1 MSSPS
6 PHSIID
12 VKSNY
17 TGLVVAGAIRLP
29 IWENYLFLTY
39 VQTYVASA
47 LERAA
52 VRAAAAAVIMF
63 PFIVGM
69 HLLCVV

>member
-1 MSSPS
+1 MQCWKYLVSSS
-6 PHSIID
+6 FPHSIID

-39 VQTYVASA
+39 RQTYVASA

-52 VRAAAAAVIMF
+52 VRVRAAATVRLNI
-63 PFIVGM
+63 I
-69 HLLCVV
+69 